1 MASLRL
7 PAVAAV
13 LFVLASFANLSGQ
26 SISSGGSSNR
36 GPEMLA
42 SANEPRVRSLDYR
55 VDKVEIPL
63 RSNLPFNGTLMLP
76 ESTKQLPA
84 IVMIPG
90 YVPGYR
96 NRGEEEWRRP
106 GEEDTGTALARH
118 LASVGIAVLQ
128 VPIGG
133 GATGNEPSIA
143 AGDLAD
149 RAVDCMRYLQS
160 RSEINPKR
168 IGIIGQSIG
177 GFIAT
182 IAAARSTELALAVT
196 LATPMESLDRTF
208 DETLE
213 RVLRDGGAP
222 EAARSAIR
230 AQMQK
235 IVFAASKGATTDE
248 LREDLHGFLRAEYPW
263 LPKPQREMIGKNAD
277 EFVAKLAED
286 HLRDFT
292 SPMVRSLIGYDMAQ
306 TLIDVR
312 CPMLILFAEKDFKVE
327 PARSSAI
334 AEAAVQKAGKQN
346 CTVHIVPGAN
356 HFFEGSGQNP
366 KPVGLTSER
375 RLPTAFLETITP
387 WLLKHLAAR

>member
-13 LFVLASFANLSGQ
+13 LFVLASFASLSGQ

-42 SANEPRVRSLDYR
+42 SANEQRVRSLGYR

-76 ESTKQLPA
+76 ESVKQIPA

-96 NRGEEEWRRP
+96 KRGEEEWRRP

-160 RSEINPKR
+160 RSEIDPKR

-222 EAARSAIR
+222 EAESIAIR

-235 IVFAASKGATTDE
+235 IVFAASKGATIDE

-356 HFFEGSGQNP
+356 HFFEGSGQNQ
-366 KPVGLTSER
+366 KAVGLTSEQ
-375 RLPTAFLETITP
+375 RLSTAFLETITP

>member
-1 MASLRL
+1 
-7 PAVAAV
+7 
-13 LFVLASFANLSGQ
+13 
-26 SISSGGSSNR
+26 
-36 GPEMLA
+36 MLA
-42 SANEPRVRSLDYR
+42 SANEQRVGSIGYR

-76 ESTKQLPA
+76 ESVKQLPA

-90 YVPGYR
+90 YVPGHP

-143 AGDLAD
+143 AEDLAD
-149 RAVDCMRYLQS
+149 RAVDCMRYLQG
-160 RSEINPKR
+160 RSEIDPKR

-182 IAAARSTELALAVT
+182 IAAVRSTEFALAVT

-222 EAARSAIR
+222 ETERSAIR

-235 IVFAASKGATTDE
+235 IVLAASKGATTHE
-248 LREDLHGFLRAEYPW
+248 LRDDLHGFLRAEYPW
-263 LPKPQREMIGKNAD
+263 LPKPQRELIAKDAD
-277 EFVAKLAED
+277 EFVSKRAED
-286 HLRDFT
+286 HLKDLT
-292 SPMVRSLIGYDMAQ
+292 SPMFRSLIGYDMTQ
-306 TLIDVR
+306 TLAAVR

-327 PARSSAI
+327 PARSRAI
-334 AEAAVQKAGKQN
+334 AEAAMQKAGKQN
-346 CTVHIVPGAN
+346 CMVHIVPGAN
-356 HFFEGSGQNP
+356 HFFEASGQNP
-366 KPVGLTSER
+366 KAAGLASEQR
-375 RLPTAFLETITP
+375 FPTAFLQTITP
-387 WLLKHLAAR
+387 WLLKHLATR